1 MTTIP
6 IHDLV
11 YFFHIPKTA
20 GTSLYQF
27 LRSCFEADH
36 STPALLWDDLI
47 GGRVKITDQTR
58 LVGGHMGGLLPFW
71 LGRWP
76 KMITMLRE
84 PVARSLSHINHIQ
97 RAPSHPYYTLAN
109 GLSIEEYC
117 RHPLLRRTIT
127 NFQSR
132 YLASLKFSTA
142 LLPRD
147 EVDNLPHGA
156 LSTGFEDA
164 LYAFDAEEGL
174 LDAAKESLNQMTA
187 VGLCEESERSQSLF
201 CRMLSVGPSKSNE
214 SARLNPAGNDQKK
227 LHELTVAEYEI
238 LAERTWIDEQVY
250 RYGQMLFERQCARYG
265 IFKPREFVR
274 KAA

>member
-1 MTTIP
+1 MTTFP

-27 LRSCFEADH
+27 LCSCVDADQ
-36 STPALLWDDLI
+36 STPPLLWDDLI
-47 GGRVKITDQTR
+47 RGRVKITDETR
-58 LVGGHMGGLLPFW
+58 LVSGHMGGLLPLW

-97 RAPSHPYYTLAN
+97 RAPSHPHYALAN
-109 GLSIEEYC
+109 RLSIEEYC
-117 RHPLLRRTIT
+117 RHPVLRRTIT
-127 NFQSR
+127 NFQSH
-132 YLASLKFSTA
+132 YLASLTLSTA

-147 EVDNLPHGA
+147 EADHMPYGA

-164 LYAFDAEEGL
+164 LYAFDTDEGL
-174 LDAAKESLNQMTA
+174 LDAAKAALNQMTA
-187 VGLCEESERSQSLF
+187 VGVCEESDRSQSLF
-201 CRMLSVGPSKSNE
+201 CRMLALDTSKANE
-214 SARLNPAGNDQKK
+214 SQILNRAGNDQKT
-227 LHELTVAEYEI
+227 LQDLTLAEYEC

-250 RYGQMLFERQCARYG
+250 QYGRMLFERQCARYG
-265 IFKPREFVR
+265 ISKPAGTVR
-274 KAA
+274 QAA